1 MTLIEQIAQANKPQF
16 KAMWVVNDGITRDIV
31 AFCPTCKAMETV
43 SITAEGMVGGRKFTQ
58 KDSSVFHDCGSK
70 VPCRLYGLS

>member
-1 MTLIEQIAQANKPQF
+1 MTLIDDVGQAKKTQTR
-16 KAMWVVNDGITRDIV
+16 ALWVVNDRIARDIV

-43 SITAEGMVGGRKFTQ
+43 SITSQGVVASRKFVE
-58 KDSSVFHDCGSK
+58 KGGSVFHDCGSK